1 MKLQFARSMKTKL
14 LATAALAVCLAAP
27 ALAQNKEVV
36 MQDPGGAYGDALK
49 RLMYDPFTK
58 ETGIPV
64 RLVQEARSGPRIKA
78 QVAAGKTEWDLVFI
92 FDQETR
98 LLADCCLSKIDYDK
112 LSPEAKKTLATLPKE
127 AVRPN
132 GVALQVIGV
141 VMAWNDKKYT
151 TAKPGNWADFWD
163 VKKFPGKRCMPGWS
177 RFVYEAALMADGVP
191 MDKLYPIDAD
201 RALKKIAEIKP
212 YVAKWWQTAAQAPQ
226 LMLDGE
232 ADMCMAYAGRIND
245 LMIKEPD
252 AGLNMTWTQGFTY
265 YDFFAIPK
273 NDPNPEAAL
282 KLLSWRMDSNRAA
295 RVAEFYA
302 GAPLPSPLV
311 YEAGDPKIRSR
322 WPNNPANQKVSVRWS
337 ADYWG
342 APAAAAPNQ
351 TNEEFLQER
360 LNTLLAA
367 K

>member
-1 MKLQFARSMKTKL
+1 M
-14 LATAALAVCLAAP
+14 
-27 ALAQNKEVV
+27 
-36 MQDPGGAYGDALK
+36 
-49 RLMYDPFTK
+49 
-58 ETGIPV
+58 
-64 RLVQEARSGPRIKA
+64 KA
-78 QVAAGKTEWDLVFI
+78 QIAAGKTEWDLVFI
-92 FDQETR
+92 FDQETK
-98 LLADCCLSKIDYDK
+98 LLADCCLATIDYTK
-112 LSPEAKKTLATLPKE
+112 LSPEAKKTVASLPKE

-141 VMAWNDKKYT
+141 TMAWNDKKYT
-151 TAKPGNWADFWD
+151 SAKPRTWADFWD
-163 VKKFPGKRCMPGWS
+163 VKKFPGKRCLPGWS

-212 YVAKWWQTAAQAPQ
+212 FVAKWWQTAAQAPQ

-252 AGLNMTWTQGFTY
+252 AGLNMTWNQGFTY
-265 YDFFAIPK
+265 YDFFSIPK
-273 NDPNPEAAL
+273 NSPNPEAAL
-282 KLLSWRMDSNRAA
+282 KLLSWRLDSNKAA
-295 RVAEFYA
+295 RLAEFYA
-302 GAPLPSPLV
+302 VPVPSPLV
-311 YEAGDPKIRSR
+311 YEAGDPKVKSR
-322 WPNNPANQKVSVRWS
+322 WPNNPDNLKVSVRWS

-342 APAAAAPNQ
+342 APAKDGR

-360 LNTLLAA
+360 LNALLAA